1 MTAFQIILRSYLFC
15 MVKFIQHHPSSSITL
30 FLSGVEGVG
39 GGRVIRLKV
48 LICLPKFNKEC

>member
-15 MVKFIQHHPSSSITL
+15 LVKFIQHHPCSSITL
-30 FLSGVEGVG
+30 FLSGVEGG
-39 GGRVIRLKV
+39 GGGGVKRLKI